1 MTKHMFLDI
10 CHAVSVRD
18 DYFKRKCDEAGVPG
32 FATVQKVTA
41 ALRVLAHGG
50 PVDRLDEYLHM
61 GQSTILE
68 IVNHFTR
75 AIVDIYGPTYLRE
88 PTASDVAWLLQKAE
102 ARRFPGMLGCLDCM
116 HWEWERCP
124 NGLQGQYRGHYK
136 KPTIILEAVASWNLW
151 IWHAFFGLPGSM
163 NDINVLH
170 RSPMFDNLA
179 RWIVPP
185 INVTVNGRN
194 YNMGYYLADD
204 IYPPWATLIGP
215 ISSPQSQKHKYFAAK
230 WAEYRKDVERA
241 FGVLQAKYQ
250 IIKEGPARL

>member
-116 HWEWERCP
+116 H
-124 NGLQGQYRGHYK
+124 
-136 KPTIILEAVASWNLW
+136 
-151 IWHAFFGLPGSM
+151 
-163 NDINVLH
+163 
-170 RSPMFDNLA
+170 
-179 RWIVPP
+179 
-185 INVTVNGRN
+185 
-194 YNMGYYLADD
+194 
-204 IYPPWATLIGP
+204 
-215 ISSPQSQKHKYFAAK
+215 
-230 WAEYRKDVERA
+230 
-241 FGVLQAKYQ
+241 
-250 IIKEGPARL
+250 